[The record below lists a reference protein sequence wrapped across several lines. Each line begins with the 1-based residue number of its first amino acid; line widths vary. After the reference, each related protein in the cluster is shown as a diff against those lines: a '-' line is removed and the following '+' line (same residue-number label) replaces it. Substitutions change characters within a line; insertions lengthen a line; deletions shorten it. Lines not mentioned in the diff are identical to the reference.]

1 MDDKEKT
8 LTEKFVG
15 TVSNAVG
22 GVVKAAVLPTH
33 EPEAVAETANEPML
47 AGDAAIAPEAIPA
60 LGPTA
65 PEKAFRS
72 KKLVAAKPS
81 AKKSKKTAAKTTAK
95 KSSKKAAKRAVKKT
109 AKKSTKKAVKKDAKK
124 SKHG

>member
-1 MDDKEKT
+1 MDDKEKSDI
-8 LTEKFVG
+8 EKFVD

-22 GVVKAAVLPTH
+22 GVVRAAVLPTH
-33 EPEAVAETANEPML
+33 EPEAETANEPML

-81 AKKSKKTAAKTTAK
+81 AKKSKKTAAKKTAK
-95 KSSKKAAKRAVKKT
+95 KSSKKAANKAVKKT
-109 AKKSTKKAVKKDAKK
+109 AKKSTKKAVKKKAKK
-124 SKHG
+124 SKRG